1 MKKRTQHGKSL
12 VCFLGDCYSKEATL
26 IGGYVVP
33 KSELA
38 KLGTEIVRVKSLFG
52 LTAIDP
58 AKWNLA
64 DRGYEI
70 TRKKVGDRVDELRH
84 QMFKITRKVH
94 ISLIMSWVWKG
105 GSFLRASQR

>member
-1 MKKRTQHGKSL
+1 M
-12 VCFLGDCYSKEATL
+12 
-26 IGGYVVP
+26 VP

-58 AKWNLA
+58 VKWNLA

-84 QMFKITRKVH
+84 QMFDGRFYSSESSIPLSNKSKM
-94 ISLIMSWVWKG
+94 IS
-105 GSFLRASQR
+105 